1 VIYDGENIMEIKSSN
16 INELN
21 EQGEFKYNKV
31 IQYMGSNKWIFERN
45 ENNIG
50 WLQKDKATKEDE
62 QFYPVVIDD

>member
-1 VIYDGENIMEIKSSN
+1 MEIKSSN

-50 WLQKDKATKEDE
+50 WLQKDKATKKDE